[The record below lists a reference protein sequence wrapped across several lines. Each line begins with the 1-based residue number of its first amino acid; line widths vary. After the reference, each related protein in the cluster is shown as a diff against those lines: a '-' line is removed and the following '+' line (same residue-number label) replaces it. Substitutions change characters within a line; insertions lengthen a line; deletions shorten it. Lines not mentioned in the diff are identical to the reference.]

1 MKKSIFK
8 VGDKVFDI
16 RYGWGIVEFIDVK
29 SNFYPINVSFGVLN
43 EDCYTWDGRSY
54 QGLLKVLS
62 FTEYTLEGFSQ
73 ERPEELPKKGQIV
86 WVKDDLEDEWRVTH
100 FISKIGG
107 FIRGCTFFSDE
118 DASIWNYMTTENP
131 YKDE

>member
-16 RYGWGIVEFIDVK
+16 RFGWGVVYSVNEGRLSID
-29 SNFYPINVSFGVLN
+29 VSFGVN
-43 EDCYTWDGRSY
+43 DEDCYTWDGRAY
-54 QGLLKVLS
+54 EDQPPVLS
-62 FTEYTLEGFSQ
+62 FTEYTFEGFSQ

-86 WVKDDLEDEWRVTH
+86 WGRKGFTDKWYIGH
-100 FISKIGG
+100 FFEKCENGYLLSLNPNPIGWHRKVVE
-107 FIRGCTFFSDE
+107 IT
-118 DASIWNYMTTENP
+118 IVNP